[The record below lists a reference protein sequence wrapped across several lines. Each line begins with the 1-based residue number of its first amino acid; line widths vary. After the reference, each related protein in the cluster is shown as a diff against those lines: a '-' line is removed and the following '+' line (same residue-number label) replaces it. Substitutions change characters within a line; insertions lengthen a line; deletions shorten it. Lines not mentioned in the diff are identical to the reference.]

1 MKQETLPRQGVTRMS
16 RDEVR
21 MPDVVPVL
29 SRGKHRNP
37 RKGGCFMEF
46 ASFLAGERWSD
57 HPRCTHPLLAALARD
72 VNDHVSDD
80 ARARLVPLIPS
91 VIGLTSDDPR
101 VDVEIALRVATRALP
116 VAGADRQRALA
127 VSVIRCEQLLAAM
140 DGRPE
145 GTMRPS
151 SRRALA
157 AVPQATKW
165 AHTFV
170 NQAWG
175 KRRQNFARHTGPGL
189 VHYALESIAKACIT
203 NADEILC
210 DLLDGTIA
218 FCVDTVGTPE
228 SAETLRPLAEG
239 KDLPVQ
245 PQ

>member
-1 MKQETLPRQGVTRMS
+1 MS

-91 VIGLTSDDPR
+91 VIGVTGDDQR
-101 VDVEIALRVATRALP
+101 IDVEIALRVATAALP

-127 VSVIRCEQLLAAM
+127 VSVIRCEQLLAGIE
-140 DGRPE
+140 GRPE
-145 GTMRPS
+145 GSMRRS
-151 SRRALA
+151 SREVLEQ
-157 AVPQATKW
+157 VPQATRW

-175 KRRQNFARHTGPGL
+175 KRRQSFARHTGPGV
-189 VHYALESIAKACIT
+189 VHYAVESIAKACVT
-203 NADEILC
+203 DADERLC
-210 DLLDGTIA
+210 RLL
-218 FCVDTVGTPE
+218 
-228 SAETLRPLAEG
+228 AETIDYCVGATGAKVTVEPPWQAPAE
-239 KDLPVQ
+239 DADRHVQ
-245 PQ
+245 EADR

>member
-1 MKQETLPRQGVTRMS
+1 MS

-46 ASFLAGERWSD
+46 ASYLAGERWSD
-57 HPRCTHPLLAALARD
+57 HPGCTHPLLAALARD
-72 VNDHVSDD
+72 VNDHVSDE

-91 VIGLTSDDPR
+91 VIGITSDDPR
-101 VDVEIALRVATRALP
+101 IDVEIALRVATRALP

-145 GTMRPS
+145 DSMRES
-151 SRRALA
+151 SRTALA
-157 AVPQATKW
+157 QVPQATRW
-165 AHTFV
+165 ARTFV

-175 KRRQNFARHTGPGL
+175 KRRQNFARHTGPGV
-189 VHYALESIAKACIT
+189 VHYAVESIAKACVT
-203 NADEILC
+203 DADEILC
-210 DLLDGTIA
+210 RLLSETID
-218 FCVDTVGTPE
+218 FCVATVGAPASME
-228 SAETLRPLAEG
+228 PLRPLAEG
-239 KDLPVQ
+239 KDLPVRPTLAQ
-245 PQ
+245 EG

>member
-1 MKQETLPRQGVTRMS
+1 MS

-57 HPRCTHPLLAALARD
+57 HPHCTHPLLAALARD
-72 VNDHVSDD
+72 VNDHVSDK

-91 VIGLTSDDPR
+91 VIGVTGDDQR
-101 VDVEIALRVATRALP
+101 IDVEIALRVATAALP

-127 VSVIRCEQLLAAM
+127 VSVIRCEQLLAGLE
-140 DGRPE
+140 GRPE
-145 GTMRPS
+145 GSMRES
-151 SRRALA
+151 SREVLEK
-157 AVPQATKW
+157 VPQATRW

-175 KRRQNFARHTGPGL
+175 KRRQSFARHTGPGV
-189 VHYALESIAKACIT
+189 VHYAVESIAKACVT
-203 NADEILC
+203 DADERLC
-210 DLLDGTIA
+210 RLL
-218 FCVDTVGTPE
+218 
-228 SAETLRPLAEG
+228 AETIDYCVATTGAEVTAEAPWPAAADG
-239 KDLPVQ
+239 PGGRVLEADR
-245 PQ
+245 

>member
-1 MKQETLPRQGVTRMS
+1 MS

-72 VNDHVSDD
+72 VNDHVSDG

-91 VIGLTSDDPR
+91 VIGVTSEDPR
-101 VDVEIALRVATRALP
+101 IDVEIALRVATRALP
-116 VAGADRQRALA
+116 VAAADRQRALA

-140 DGRPE
+140 EGRPQ
-145 GTMRPS
+145 GSMRNS
-151 SRRALA
+151 SREALDDVPHA
-157 AVPQATKW
+157 AKW

-175 KRRQNFARHTGPGL
+175 RRRQNFARHTGPGV
-189 VHYALESIAKACIT
+189 VHYAVESIAKACV
-203 NADEILC
+203 ADADDILC
-210 DLLDGTIA
+210 RLLSDTID
-218 FCVDTVGTPE
+218 FCGAEVGTRTVAE
-228 SAETLRPLAEG
+228 SLRPLAEG
-239 KDLPVQ
+239 RDLPVRPALQ
-245 PQ
+245 QEA